1 MKIKEMKMKEISWER
16 TSFEEIKSMFYA
28 LQKHMKKF
36 EYEDEKVL
44 EFDAPKQIHSMYS
57 IFKIKIDEDTVGF
70 CSFAPDDRCK
80 QKSVCYLSYLYV
92 KKNFRN
98 HGIGTQIIKNLP
110 KMFEEAY
117 KTKLDMMFCSCETN
131 CKTSIKF
138 LEKFG
143 FKPTSIEG
151 YIDFREKK

>member
-1 MKIKEMKMKEISWER
+1 MKEISWER

-36 EYEDEKVL
+36 EYEDEKSL

-57 IFKIKIDEDTVGF
+57 IFRIKIDKEIVGF

-92 KKNFRN
+92 KKDFRN
-98 HGIGTQIIKNLP
+98 HGIGTQILKNLP
-110 KMFEEAY
+110 KMFEQVYHEKLEILYLDYMFLNNQAY
-117 KTKLDMMFCSCETN
+117 KFY
-131 CKTSIKF
+131 
-138 LEKFG
+138 EKFG
-143 FKPTSIEG
+143 LKPCSVEG
-151 YIDFREKK
+151 FIKF